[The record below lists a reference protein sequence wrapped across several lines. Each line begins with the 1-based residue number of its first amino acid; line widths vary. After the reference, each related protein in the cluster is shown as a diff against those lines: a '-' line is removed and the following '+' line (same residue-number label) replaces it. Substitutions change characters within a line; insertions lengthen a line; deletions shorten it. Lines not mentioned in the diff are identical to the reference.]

1 MPAVFRCRAPRL
13 DAAALVIPAV
23 LLVAASSAYAQD
35 SPAPA
40 APAPMAPAAAA
51 PMPAERPLYDGTHF
65 GIAAVFGVTS
75 PAPDGTLFL
84 AGNTGAVLWGLG
96 VDFKYDGNAMAGATN
111 PGGDKT
117 TASGVLSLA
126 YMMHNQ
132 FPFAMGPEIDY
143 ITTLSPKAFDTNIV
157 QAGLALWYAPF
168 NIPAVIGTGAFV
180 QVVIPPSPAK
190 QVITTLVP
198 QVRIVFGFH

>member
-1 MPAVFRCRAPRL
+1 VTRFDAVT
-13 DAAALVIPAV
+13 LVV
-23 LLVAASSAYAQD
+23 LTMSLLAASSAYAQD
-35 SPAPA
+35 STAPA
-40 APAPMAPAAAA
+40 APAAMAPPPAAA
-51 PMPAERPLYDGTHF
+51 PMPADRPLYDGTHF

-96 VDFKYDGNAMAGATN
+96 VDFKYDGNAVAGPTN

-126 YMMHNQ
+126 YMVHNQ

-190 QVITTLVP
+190 EIITTLAP
-198 QVRIVFGFH
+198 QVRVVFGFH